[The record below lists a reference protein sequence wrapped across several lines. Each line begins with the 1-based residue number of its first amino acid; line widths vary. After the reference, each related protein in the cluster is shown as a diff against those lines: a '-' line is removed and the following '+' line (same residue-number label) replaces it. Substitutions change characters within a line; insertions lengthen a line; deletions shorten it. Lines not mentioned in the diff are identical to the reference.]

1 MAKTVRDPVE
11 GPSGR
16 ESKAAAKIDPFNRA
30 SPKGKGVAKTPEQEA
45 ADRRRARAGFV
56 TSIAVTAVAIG
67 ALIWR
72 LGS

>member
-11 GPSGR
+11 GPAGTGPAPPGAGAPVDKAGAKGR
-16 ESKAAAKIDPFNRA
+16 ATP
-30 SPKGKGVAKTPEQEA
+30 KTPEQEA
-45 ADRRRARAGFV
+45 ADRRRARTGFV

>member
-11 GPSGR
+11 RPGSTGSAPSGAR
-16 ESKAAAKIDPFNRA
+16 GSVDKADQKGRAAP
-30 SPKGKGVAKTPEQEA
+30 KTPEQEA
-45 ADRRRARAGFV
+45 ADRRRARTGFV
-56 TSIAVTAVAIG
+56 TSIAVTALAIG